1 MHRDPSVVLLRCL
14 TQRFLFSFSS
24 SFYCRRALSSTP
36 QPPSPLL
43 TLSPAVTAAL
53 QARKA
58 VVALESTIIT
68 HGMPYPTNLQ
78 TARDVE
84 ALVVAGGAIPATIAI
99 LDGRLCVGL
108 TPAQLE
114 ALAKEG
120 PARAIK
126 CSLRDLPWA
135 LASNAWGATTV
146 ASTLHI
152 AKLANISVFVTG
164 GVGGVHRGAE
174 QTMDVSADLLELGRV
189 PGMAVVCAGV
199 KSILDISKTLE
210 VLETQGVPVISYQ
223 TDAFPAFFT
232 PDSGLRAPARVDSPG
247 EVARMLQA
255 SIDARLRSS
264 ILVAVPNPVP
274 AASAAT
280 QAAIEEALREA
291 EVRGLAGKEVT
302 PFLLQRVNEATG
314 GASLKANIELIKN
327 NARVGTAIAVAL
339 AEEKEEERRM
349 EGGLMGK
356 GQARGQ
362 GASGEWE
369 VSYSSS
375 ASSLPASA
383 SASRSSP
390 SPSQASPPPPAVVVV
405 GGAVLDLV
413 GSPKPASND
422 DHNDVKQQVQRLE
435 RGTSS
440 PGIIRQKEGGVARN
454 VAEGLT
460 RLGVSTAL
468 VSTVAQDPAG
478 AALVASLRALGPLL
492 HLDCSN
498 GNNEVEL
505 FYQAPH
511 PAHRTASCLV
521 ALDEAGDLVAAVADM
536 DIFTDCLTPQR
547 VVAGLDAAAEA
558 ANIAGTS
565 STGERSSS
573 CHSPSLALVVSDGNL
588 AVPAFRAL
596 ATACASRG
604 LPLLFEP
611 TSASKALLP
620 LQARVL
626 HLVSL
631 MTPNLRE
638 LDVLAKA
645 LREEG
650 GGRETGS
657 HHEVVELE
665 EHLIKAL
672 RDGSGGV
679 SAEEEVMQLLRP
691 NIDRVLVGMTDGV
704 GVGAADGFQR
714 KSNVEGWKGEKHLL
728 VTLGKH
734 GLVWASV
741 SAAPNANKATKT
753 RRDINIKYL
762 PIPGGQAVEAMADC
776 TGAGDTLVAGIV
788 AALVRAVERGM
799 EGALE
804 MGLAAAIQSVQ
815 VNEAV
820 PKHLTWEGLQ
830 ATVARG
836 RGKEF

>member
-1 MHRDPSVVLLRCL
+1 
-14 TQRFLFSFSS
+14 
-24 SFYCRRALSSTP
+24 
-36 QPPSPLL
+36 
-43 TLSPAVTAAL
+43 
-53 QARKA
+53 
-58 VVALESTIIT
+58 
-68 HGMPYPTNLQ
+68 MPYPTNCQ

-84 ALVVAGGAIPATIAI
+84 ALVVAGGATPATIAI

-135 LASNAWGATTV
+135 LATKAWGATTV
-146 ASTLHI
+146 ASTLHV
-152 AKLANISVFVTG
+152 ANLANIRVFVTG

-210 VLETQGVPVISYQ
+210 VLETQGVPVVSYQ

-232 PDSGLRAPARVDSPG
+232 PDSGLRAPARVDSPK
-247 EVARMLQA
+247 EVAQMLQA
-255 SIDARLRSS
+255 SVDARLPSS

-280 QAAIEEALREA
+280 QAAIEEALLEA

-339 AEEKEEERRM
+339 AEEEEEERRM
-349 EGGLMGK
+349 QGGLVGK
-356 GQARGQ
+356 GGGGGQ
-362 GASGEWE
+362 GASGEWG

-375 ASSLPASA
+375 ASSLPPVA
-383 SASRSSP
+383 SASRSSQC
-390 SPSQASPPPPAVVVV
+390 PSQASTPPPQVLVV

-413 GSPKPASND
+413 GSPKPASHD
-422 DHNDVKQQVQRLE
+422 DQNNIMQRIQRLE

-468 VSTVAQDPAG
+468 VSAVAQDPAG
-478 AALVASLRALGPLL
+478 AALLASLRALGPLL
-492 HLDCSN
+492 HLD
-498 GNNEVEL
+498 GNNSDGKGEL
-505 FYQAPH
+505 FYQAPY

-521 ALDEAGDLVAAVADM
+521 ALDGAGDLVAAVADM

-547 VVAGLDAAAEA
+547 VLAGLDTAAQA
-558 ANIAGTS
+558 AVAF
-565 STGERSSS
+565 TGEKSSAFPSSS
-573 CHSPSLALVVSDGNL
+573 LAVVVSDGNL
-588 AVPAFRAL
+588 AVPAFQAL

-620 LQARVL
+620 IQARVL
-626 HLVSL
+626 HHISI
-631 MTPNLRE
+631 MTPNLGE
-638 LDVLAKA
+638 LGVLAEA
-645 LREEG
+645 LRE
-650 GGRETGS
+650 GGRKEGS
-657 HHEVVELE
+657 HLEVVEELE
-665 EHLIKAL
+665 GHLVEAL
-672 RDGSGGV
+672 RGGRGEGP
-679 SAEEEVMQLLRP
+679 ADEEVVRLLRS
-691 NIDRVLVGMTDGV
+691 DVERVLVGMTG
-704 GVGAADGFQR
+704 GAGEGAADDVQS
-714 KSNVEGWKGEKHLL
+714 KSYVKGWKGEKHLL

-741 SAAPNANKATKT
+741 SAASNSDKT
-753 RRDINIKYL
+753 PKKRRDISIRYL
-762 PIPGGQAVEAMADC
+762 PIPGGQAVETMADC
-776 TGAGDTLVAGIV
+776 TGAGDTLVAGMV
-788 AALVRAVERGM
+788 AALVRAVEGGM

-804 MGLAAAIQSVQ
+804 VGLAAARESVQ

-830 ATVARG
+830 AAVAGDRE
-836 RGKEF
+836 KE